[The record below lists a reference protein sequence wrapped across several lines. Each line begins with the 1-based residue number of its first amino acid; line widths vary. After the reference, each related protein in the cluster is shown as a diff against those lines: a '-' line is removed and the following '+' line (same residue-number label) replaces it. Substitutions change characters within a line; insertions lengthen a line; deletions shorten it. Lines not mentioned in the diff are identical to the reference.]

1 MNIKKSNSF
10 LPKNKDVNKD
20 IGATSKFLPFVK
32 IFTIHL
38 PKVNIKIPSAMLN
51 TENTDSLLLLHK

>member
-32 IFTIHL
+32 IFTIQL
-38 PKVNIKIPSAMLN
+38 P
-51 TENTDSLLLLHK
+51 